1 MEKYIHSSSETKT
14 HLNKKEFRGPR
25 KTRGTVSLYE
35 EAEQRDK
42 KPRAQCIH
50 FMEVKHT
57 DHEDCVISCIPNMWH
72 YPRAASHLDLGI
84 NRMYQ
89 VGSRCRLNRKC
100 VSMLSCRHIR
110 HELDQKSK
118 NIEGED
124 RK

>member
-1 MEKYIHSSSETKT
+1 MSEEEAHVEKYIHSSSETKT

-35 EAEQRDK
+35 EAEQRHK

-72 YPRAASHLDLGI
+72 YIQGW
-84 NRMYQ
+84 
-89 VGSRCRLNRKC
+89 GS
-100 VSMLSCRHIR
+100 S
-110 HELDQKSK
+110 SK
-118 NIEGED
+118 TNQYTSPPVLEP
-124 RK
+124 

>member
-35 EAEQRDK
+35 EAEQRHK

-72 YPRAASHLDLGI
+72 FISSSRWPGAVKLLRGRRKAFARPASRVLRPQEPRKPLRGL
-84 NRMYQ
+84 
-89 VGSRCRLNRKC
+89 
-100 VSMLSCRHIR
+100 LSV
-110 HELDQKSK
+110 
-118 NIEGED
+118 
-124 RK
+124 